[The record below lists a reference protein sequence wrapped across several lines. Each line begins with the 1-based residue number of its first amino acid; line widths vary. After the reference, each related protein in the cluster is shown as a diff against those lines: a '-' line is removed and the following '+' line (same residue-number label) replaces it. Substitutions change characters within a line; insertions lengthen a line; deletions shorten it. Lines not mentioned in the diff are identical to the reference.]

1 MSLDVSATR
10 DGLLPPEVPEISS
23 EFLTPGTGLMKH
35 EPKAVF
41 RNLVDPSRVGKEG
54 LGMTKKV
61 LIMGAAGRDFH
72 NFNTV
77 FRDNEDWEVVA
88 FTATQIPN
96 IDDRRYPPELAGK
109 LYPNGI
115 PILPEEELVSL
126 IQKHEIDTVVFSY
139 SDVSHET
146 VMHHAS
152 TVIAAGANYMLLG
165 AKDTMV
171 ASTKPLVSICAVRT
185 GCGKSQTTR
194 YVAEILE
201 KKGRKV
207 SAIRHPMPYGDLAA
221 QAVQRFAEK
230 ADLERHECTI
240 EEMEEYEPHIE
251 SGRVV
256 YAGVDYEAILRQAEQ
271 ESDVVLWDGGNND
284 LSFYKSDLHIVVAD
298 PHRVGHELSYHPGE
312 ANLRMAD
319 VVVINK
325 ADTADPEDVE
335 LLKENIRAV
344 NTDCR
349 IVVCNSP
356 VTVDKPEL
364 LKGKRALVVED
375 GPTLTHGEMTFGAG
389 VVAAKKEGVA
399 ELVDPRPFTVGEI
412 SDTFEKYPDIG
423 VLLPAM
429 GYGEKQVKDLEE
441 TINNTDC
448 DVVVSA
454 TPIDLARIVNVNK
467 PLVRVRYALE
477 EQTPGEL
484 AEMLEKF

>member
-1 MSLDVSATR
+1 MA
-10 DGLLPPEVPEISS
+10 
-23 EFLTPGTGLMKH
+23 
-35 EPKAVF
+35 
-41 RNLVDPSRVGKEG
+41 
-54 LGMTKKV
+54 KKV

-77 FRDNEDWEVVA
+77 YRDNDEYEVVA

-115 PILPEEELVSL
+115 PILPEEELVEL
-126 IQKHEIDTVVFSY
+126 IKKHEIDIVVFSY
-139 SDVSHET
+139 SDVSHEK

-152 TVIAAGANYMLLG
+152 TVIAAGADYMLLG

-284 LSFYKSDLHIVVAD
+284 LSFYKSDFHIVVAD
-298 PHRVGHELSYHPGE
+298 PHRVGHELTYHPGE

-319 VVVINK
+319 AVVINK
-325 ADTADPEDVE
+325 ADTAKAEDVE
-335 LLKENIRAV
+335 QLKANIRSV
-344 NTDCR
+344 NPDCR
-349 IVVCNSP
+349 ILVCNSP

-389 VVAAKKEGVA
+389 IVAAKKEGVG

-412 SDTFEKYPDIG
+412 SETFEKYPDIG

-429 GYGEKQVKDLEE
+429 GYGEQQVKDLEE
-441 TINNTDC
+441 TINKTDC

-454 TPIDLARIVNVNK
+454 TPIDLSRIVNINK

-477 EQTPGEL
+477 EQNPGEL
-484 AEMLEKF
+484 AKLLEKF